1 MTKEFNKGY
10 MHPTRRKLVDM
21 VLSGGEYDGDATFGY
36 RDIQQEV
43 KHAVGERWTDS
54 DGKKWKQ
61 TDGGRVADSELSDIM
76 ADARAYLGKMKSCAS
91 KDCKTIKLGR
101 VDKKL
106 VAKTGYCLHCLT
118 IKEAQIRYD
127 GLWEVYADY
136 KIYSNMVGHGR
147 DVLANLNQS
156 LKDVKQ
162 TYEYVNADGKLE
174 TWTMDRDANEL
185 RAEIL
190 IDITNVERELDE
202 VIELRN
208 TAWDK
213 LKDKGYDLVKAPTD

>member
-1 MTKEFNKGY
+1 M
-10 MHPTRRKLVDM
+10 
-21 VLSGGEYDGDATFGY
+21 
-36 RDIQQEV
+36 
-43 KHAVGERWTDS
+43 
-54 DGKKWKQ
+54 
-61 TDGGRVADSELSDIM
+61 
-76 ADARAYLGKMKSCAS
+76 
-91 KDCKTIKLGR
+91 
-101 VDKKL
+101 
-106 VAKTGYCLHCLT
+106 
-118 IKEAQIRYD
+118 
-127 GLWEVYADY
+127 
-136 KIYSNMVGHGR
+136 
-147 DVLANLNQS
+147 ANLNQS